1 LEYQTG
7 ELNTMV
13 WEIPIAMPRKQ
24 IGFRKAIPK
33 ADEMQ
38 AAS

>member
-1 LEYQTG
+1 MALVFDYLRQFVAQQT
-7 ELNTMV
+7 
-13 WEIPIAMPRKQ
+13 MPRKQ